1 MVDRHAQQPA
11 RAPLNLDQVVAEPAD
26 SGFDVGVL
34 THGGGKRCLRL
45 REGVD
50 GRQMLQKGL
59 EKAIS
64 QKKWAGRSAPL
75 DAIWENR
82 NCIKSRD

>member
-1 MVDRHAQQPA
+1 MTLAKG
-11 RAPLNLDQVVAEPAD
+11 APGRESAMTWVELGKKD
-26 SGFDVGVL
+26 S
-34 THGGGKRCLRL
+34 K
-45 REGVD
+45 
-50 GRQMLQKGL
+50 KS
-59 EKAIS
+59 IS